1 MKTTNLR
8 GVGGGGVLTVHV
20 KQRVA
25 CATLEDFKSY
35 IYTYMISTIYRSL
48 KDFRHIT
55 YNILSP
61 CKPASCMMLGVSP

>member
-25 CATLEDFKSY
+25 GATLEDYTSHIIYFAQY
-35 IYTYMISTIYRSL
+35 IAPLNIFVIL
-48 KDFRHIT
+48 HD
-55 YNILSP
+55 ILSP

>member
-20 KQRVA
+20 KQRIA
-25 CATLEDFKSY
+25 CATLEDYTIIYFTRY
-35 IYTYMISTIYRSL
+35 IAPLNIFVIL
-48 KDFRHIT
+48 H
-55 YNILSP
+55 NILSP

>member
-20 KQRVA
+20 KQRIA

-48 KDFRHIT
+48 KYFCHIT
-55 YNILSP
+55 YNI
-61 CKPASCMMLGVSP
+61 

>member
-25 CATLEDFKSY
+25 CATLEDFTSY
-35 IYTYMISTIYRSL
+35 IEHNISHLESFLPY
-48 KDFRHIT
+48 
-55 YNILSP
+55 
-61 CKPASCMMLGVSP
+61 